1 MTTIGD
7 RISVREL
14 LHDLIP
20 KLKATE
26 RFIDETLA
34 TLIEQAPP
42 GDERARR
49 ERQQHAFQVN
59 LTMIRMN
66 LDHLLKRHAHL
77 LDEVSDP
84 GAVPSG
90 PMLELDEHEQVALNS
105 AIKLYQ
111 QTQAIQTG

>member
-1 MTTIGD
+1 MSTIGD
-7 RISVREL
+7 RVSAREL

-34 TLIEQAPP
+34 MLIEQAPSA
-42 GDERARR
+42 DERARR

-77 LDEVSDP
+77 LDQVSEP
-84 GAVPSG
+84 GAVSPG
-90 PMLELDEHEQVALNS
+90 PMLALDEHERVALNS

-111 QTQAIQTG
+111 QTQSIQAR